1 MTFDAQTVRVLKR
14 LLRDLVY
21 RDLEAV
27 IGREVWVLHEA
38 HLGPAVAD
46 QVWLAKECE
55 LIAPSVRAFRAM
67 SVKYGIVDLTFRG
80 PRTLFDVVPASGES
94 RRELRELGL
103 GFLTD
108 VVDQIVPDAC
118 LIKVLLTS
126 PPVPLRPPQMLQL
139 LEAQR
144 LPPDY
149 LPRRFV
155 IEDAC
160 LTNCGAVWLNKH
172 FYL

>member
-1 MTFDAQTVRVLKR
+1 M
-14 LLRDLVY
+14 
-21 RDLEAV
+21 
-27 IGREVWVLHEA
+27 
-38 HLGPAVAD
+38 
-46 QVWLAKECE
+46 
-55 LIAPSVRAFRAM
+55 
-67 SVKYGIVDLTFRG
+67 
-80 PRTLFDVVPASGES
+80 
-94 RRELRELGL
+94 
-103 GFLTD
+103 
-108 VVDQIVPDAC
+108 DQIVPDAC